1 MRRHAKTT
9 GFPFDTPSNAAGTT
23 QSEAKPLITTV
34 LIPLGSVLVAVLG
47 LLVQSVPWWVTAI
60 VIFYV
65 IVIALVGL
73 IPASI
78 RAYRMLRMRLQHRS
92 VARRYVSLV
101 CRFLHTLSPTLEE
114 SRADTVFNVWK
125 SAVSFDQGRGQVR
138 PDYAHLR
145 TLQSW
150 LRSIDARLGDSGK
163 SSFDELCD
171 ELSEVVLQYN
181 RLCEQ
186 AHREIEAMIIN
197 GKLEE
202 HQLRYLKQ
210 DWSNARDKH
219 NQTLKVWEDLAK
231 NINHEAGE
239 RVCFDHCDFLK
250 TIG

>member
-1 MRRHAKTT
+1 MTRLPVNLPGHDESVSR
-9 GFPFDTPSNAAGTT
+9 
-23 QSEAKPLITTV
+23 SETKSLLTTV
-34 LIPLGSVLVAVLG
+34 FIPFGSVLVAGLG
-47 LLVQSVPWWVTAI
+47 LLVQTVPWWITAI
-60 VIFYV
+60 VVFYIV
-65 IVIALVGL
+65 VIAIVGL

-78 RAYRMLRMRLQHRS
+78 RVYRMLRAKLQHRS

-101 CRFLHTLSPTLEE
+101 RRFLTTLSPTLEE

-171 ELSEVVLQYN
+171 ELSEVVLQYS

-186 AHREIEAMIIN
+186 AHREIETLTIN

-210 DWSNARDKH
+210 DWNNARDKH
-219 NQTLKVWEDLAK
+219 NHTVKVWEDLAK
-231 NINHEAGE
+231 NINNDAGE
-239 RVCFDHCDFLK
+239 RVCFDHCGFLK